1 MPTHKKIA
9 PTELAAQV
17 RTRRIIAKPEKRNG
31 LVVWRGGGVCLHA
44 RKPKQRGGARVR
56 RGTRRCREMIDY
68 RAMRVLLL
76 SLSSETKDLVH
87 NALAGQGY
95 EIASDSGLTVD
106 EVLALSPEVLITE
119 ASPTDLSCCG
129 MISQLKARSDTRASV
144 KIVMVVRG
152 GALERARALDL
163 GADDVITYPFDPV
176 EFAAR
181 VRTQFRERQPEEDLK
196 TMLKYAVQREQMAD
210 IAVESL
216 SGGAVTKHRFW
227 IIPAIFVVS
236 AAAVLAAA
244 FIMISTG
251 RSRKE
256 TRQLRA
262 EIARLNN
269 GLGVH
274 DQLLQRTEQARNS
287 LDARA
292 KSTSDARDSLR
303 AQSEDLRKK
312 MAAAEGPDAQ
322 SLKQQLA
329 DTQKRLKLLENEGKI
344 AETIVHSYG
353 PSVCLLHVVVEFLD
367 KESGKPIQIA
377 LDAMGKPQVDD
388 KGMVR
393 LDAGGAG
400 PHLQIDIFGTGF
412 LVRRDGRI
420 LTNHHVA
427 EPWWSNDELK
437 ELLDHGATA
446 YVLSYKAYFPG
457 TSDGI
462 SAKLDKISSSADVA
476 VLKLE
481 APTPSNTTLLELAD
495 RSDATI
501 SGEPVVLIGY
511 PTGIEGIL
519 ARAGTDVA
527 QKIADGTQNV
537 NQMVSQLAQQ
547 KLIRPTTTQGHIGD
561 VLQDKIVYDAATT
574 SGGSGGPLFNRD
586 GKVIGVNF
594 AILKGFGGSNL
605 AVPARYA
612 KELLR

>member
-1 MPTHKKIA
+1 M
-9 PTELAAQV
+9 V
-17 RTRRIIAKPEKRNG
+17 
-31 LVVWRGGGVCLHA
+31 
-44 RKPKQRGGARVR
+44 
-56 RGTRRCREMIDY
+56 DY
-68 RAMRVLLL
+68 ASMRLLL
-76 SLSSETKDLVH
+76 LNLSSETKDLAN

-95 EIASDSGLTVD
+95 EIAMESGLTVD

-129 MISQLKARSDTRASV
+129 MITQLKARSDTRASV

-163 GADDVITYPFDPV
+163 GADDVITFPFEAI

-181 VRTQFRERQPEEDLK
+181 IRTQFRERQPEEDLK

-216 SGGAVTKHRFW
+216 SGGAVGKHRFW
-227 IIPAIFVVS
+227 LIPAIFVVS
-236 AAAVLAAA
+236 AAAILAAA
-244 FIMISTG
+244 FIVISTG

-256 TRQLRA
+256 TLQLRS
-262 EIARLNN
+262 EIARLNV
-269 GLGVH
+269 GLGLH
-274 DQLLQRTEQARNS
+274 DQLLQRTEQVRSS
-287 LDARA
+287 LDASA
-292 KSTSDARDSLR
+292 KSNSATRETLR
-303 AQSEDLRKK
+303 AQSVDLRKK
-312 MAAAEGPDAQ
+312 MATAEGADAE
-322 SLKQQLA
+322 SLKTQLA

-353 PSVCLLHVVVEFLD
+353 PSVCLLHVLVEFLD
-367 KESGKPIQIA
+367 KDTGKPIQIA
-377 LDAMGKPQVDD
+377 VDALGKPQVDE
-388 KGMVR
+388 KGMVQ
-393 LDAGGAG
+393 LNAGGTG
-400 PHLQIDIFGTGF
+400 PHLQIDVFGTGF

-427 EPWWSNDELK
+427 EPWWNNDDLK

-457 TSDGI
+457 SSDGI
-462 SAKLDKISSSADVA
+462 PAKLDKVSSSADVA
-476 VLKLE
+476 TLKLE
-481 APTPSNTTLLELAD
+481 TSTPSNAALLELD
-495 RSDATI
+495 ERSEASV

-527 QKIADGTQNV
+527 QKIADSTQNV
-537 NQMVSQLAQQ
+537 NQIVSQLAAQ

>member
-1 MPTHKKIA
+1 MG
-9 PTELAAQV
+9 E
-17 RTRRIIAKPEKRNG
+17 EDKRKSRKRKWASG
-31 LVVWRGGGVCLHA
+31 GGRKTSRGGMVNS
-44 RKPKQRGGARVR
+44 Q
-56 RGTRRCREMIDY
+56 I
-68 RAMRVLLL
+68 MRVLLL
-76 SLSSETKDLVH
+76 NLNSETNDLV
-87 NALAGQGY
+87 NGALAGQGY
-95 EIASDSGLTVD
+95 DITTESGLTVD
-106 EVLALSPEVLITE
+106 EVLALSPEVLVTE

-129 MISQLKARSDTRASV
+129 MITQLKARSDTRASV
-144 KIVMVVRG
+144 KILMVVRG

-163 GADDVITYPFDPV
+163 GADDVITFPFEAI

-181 VRTQFRERQPEEDLK
+181 VRTQFRERQPEEELK

-216 SGGAVTKHRFW
+216 SGGAVSKHRFW
-227 IIPAIFVVS
+227 LIPAIFVVS
-236 AAAVLAAA
+236 AAAILAAG
-244 FIMISTG
+244 FIVFSTG

-256 TRQLRA
+256 TLQLRS
-262 EIARLNN
+262 EIARLNS
-269 GLGVH
+269 GLGLH

-287 LDARA
+287 LDASA
-292 KSTSDARDSLR
+292 KTNTAARENLR

-312 MAAAEGPDAQ
+312 MASAEGPDAQ
-322 SLKQQLA
+322 SLKQQLV

-377 LDAMGKPQVDD
+377 VDGLGKPQVDD

-400 PHLQIDIFGTGF
+400 PHLQIDVFGTGF

-437 ELLDHGATA
+437 ELLDHGAAA

-457 TSDGI
+457 SSDGI
-462 SAKLDKISSSADVA
+462 SAKVDKISSSADVA

-481 APTPSNTTLLELAD
+481 APTPPNATLLELD
-495 RSDATI
+495 ERSEASI

-519 ARAGTDVA
+519 ARAGSDVA

>member
-1 MPTHKKIA
+1 
-9 PTELAAQV
+9 
-17 RTRRIIAKPEKRNG
+17 
-31 LVVWRGGGVCLHA
+31 
-44 RKPKQRGGARVR
+44 
-56 RGTRRCREMIDY
+56 
-68 RAMRVLLL
+68 MRVLLL
-76 SLSSETKDLVH
+76 NLSSETNELVKS
-87 NALAGQGY
+87 ALAGQGY
-95 EIASDSGLTVD
+95 EIATESGLTVD
-106 EVLALSPEVLITE
+106 DVLALSPEVVITE

-129 MISQLKARSDTRASV
+129 MISQLKAQSDTRASV

-163 GADDVITYPFDPV
+163 GADDVITFPFEAV

-196 TMLKYAVQREQMAD
+196 TMLKYAVQREQIAD

-216 SGGAVTKHRFW
+216 SGGAINKHRFW
-227 IIPAIFVVS
+227 LIPAIFVVS
-236 AAAVLAAA
+236 AAAILAAA
-244 FIMISTG
+244 FMVISTG
-251 RSRKE
+251 RTRKE
-256 TRQLRA
+256 ARQLRA
-262 EIARLNN
+262 EIARLNS
-269 GLGVH
+269 GLGLH
-274 DQLLQRTEQARNS
+274 DQLLQRTEQARSS
-287 LDARA
+287 LDAKT
-292 KSTSDARDSLR
+292 KSDSATRDTLV
-303 AQSEDLRKK
+303 AQSNSLRKK
-312 MAAAEGPDAQ
+312 MATADGTNAE

-344 AETIVHSYG
+344 AETVVHNYG

-367 KESGKPIQIA
+367 KENGKPIQIA
-377 LDAMGKPQVDD
+377 ADALGKPQVDD

-393 LDAGGAG
+393 LQSGGTG
-400 PHLQIDIFGTGF
+400 PHLQIDVFGTGF
-412 LVRRDGRI
+412 LVRRDGRV

-437 ELLDHGATA
+437 ELVNQGTVP

-457 TSDGI
+457 SSDGI
-462 SAKLDKISSSADVA
+462 AAKVDKVSSTADVA
-476 VLKLE
+476 TLKLE
-481 APTPSNTTLLELAD
+481 ATAPANAVLLELDD
-495 RSDATI
+495 RSEASV
-501 SGEPVVLIGY
+501 SGDPVVLIGY

-527 QKIADGTQNV
+527 QKIADSTQNV
-537 NQMVSQLAQQ
+537 NQMVSQLAAQ

-561 VLQDKIVYDAATT
+561 VMKDKIVYDAATT

-612 KELLR
+612 TELLR

>member
-1 MPTHKKIA
+1 
-9 PTELAAQV
+9 
-17 RTRRIIAKPEKRNG
+17 
-31 LVVWRGGGVCLHA
+31 
-44 RKPKQRGGARVR
+44 
-56 RGTRRCREMIDY
+56 
-68 RAMRVLLL
+68 MRLLL
-76 SLSSETKDLVH
+76 LNLSAETNELVES
-87 NALAGQGY
+87 ALAGQGY
-95 EIASDSGLTVD
+95 EIATESELTVD
-106 EVLALSPEVLITE
+106 EVLALSPEVVITE

-129 MISQLKARSDTRASV
+129 MISQLKATSDTRSSV
-144 KIVMVVRG
+144 RIVMVVRG

-163 GADDVITYPFDPV
+163 GADDVITFPFEAL

-210 IAVESL
+210 IAVESA
-216 SGGAVTKHRFW
+216 GAVSKHRFW
-227 IIPAIFVVS
+227 LIPAIFVVS
-236 AAAVLAAA
+236 AAAILAAA
-244 FIMISTG
+244 FVAISTG
-251 RSRKE
+251 RNQKAE
-256 TRQLRA
+256 RQLRA
-262 EIARLNN
+262 EIARLNT
-269 GLGVH
+269 GLGLQ
-274 DQLLQRTEQARNS
+274 DQLLQRAEQARSS
-287 LDARA
+287 LDASA
-292 KSTSDARDSLR
+292 KSNSAARSTLR

-312 MAAAEGPDAQ
+312 MATAEGPDAQ
-322 SLKQQLA
+322 SLKLQLA
-329 DTQKRLKLLENEGKI
+329 DTQKRLKLLENEGKV

-367 KESGKPIQIA
+367 KETGKPIQIA
-377 LDAMGKPQVDD
+377 ADATGKPQVDD

-393 LDAGGAG
+393 LQSGGAG
-400 PHLQIDIFGTGF
+400 PHLQIDVFGTGF
-412 LVRRDGRI
+412 LVRRDGRL

-427 EPWWSNDELK
+427 EPWWDNDDLK
-437 ELLDHGATA
+437 ELLDHGTTA

-457 TSDGI
+457 SSEGLA
-462 SAKLDKISSSADVA
+462 AKLDKVSSSADVA
-476 VLKLE
+476 TLKLE
-481 APTPSNTTLLELAD
+481 TGTPANAALLELD
-495 RSDATI
+495 ERSEASV

-519 ARAGTDVA
+519 ARAGADVA
-527 QKIADGTQNV
+527 QKIATDTQNV
-537 NQMVSQLAQQ
+537 NQMVSQLAAQ